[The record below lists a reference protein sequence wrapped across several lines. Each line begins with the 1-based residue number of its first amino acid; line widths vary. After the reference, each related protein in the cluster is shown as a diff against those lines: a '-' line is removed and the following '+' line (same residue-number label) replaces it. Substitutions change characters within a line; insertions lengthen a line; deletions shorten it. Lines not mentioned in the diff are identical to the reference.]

1 MDSTPLCKRSHSSTM
16 SNLNSHNRLS
26 ETPTLSL
33 CGNLLSTTNGSNS
46 SSNSNEL
53 SNSTLSS
60 TNLSFQTNQLNSITK
75 SPMQPIP
82 INYDN
87 QNLTDTDLI
96 LINSNT
102 HALING
108 NEQMDN
114 LQFYANNLN
123 GHQLHHS
130 IHPSLHPQIDQTQQT
145 HFNQQLNNAQI
156 ENFNCNLGNNFISLN
171 TDY

>member
-1 MDSTPLCKRSHSSTM
+1 MCKRPHT
-16 SNLNSHNRLS
+16 SNLHNRLTD
-26 ETPTLSL
+26 TPTLSL

-46 SSNSNEL
+46 STNSNEL

-60 TNLSFQTNQLNSITK
+60 TNFSFQTNQINAMK
-75 SPMQPIP
+75 SPIQPIP

-87 QNLTDTDLI
+87 QNLNDSDLV
-96 LINSNT
+96 LINSNSHT
-102 HALING
+102 LING
-108 NEQMDN
+108 NDQIDN

-123 GHQLHHS
+123 GHQLHP
-130 IHPSLHPQIDQTQQT
+130 IHTLHPPIDQTQQT

-156 ENFNCNLGNNFISLN
+156 ENFNTCNLANNNFISLN